1 MRKMSEMKG
10 ECVTMIKGN
19 AKYNE
24 QDYNFVYEDSIL
36 KLTLAHN
43 GKPDFYFNTYCNV
56 GNNCLVSLFI
66 IGEVKDSRDTIIFK
80 PRVIISNENNNII
93 KIKIDYYITLKNKQT
108 GYDGI
113 SIRIA
118 KMNYLNFVE
127 YLKFLDEKEDGN
139 ISLLDF
145 RKVKSVNEV
154 FNYKGIKI
162 SCSFHVVR
170 DIYYKYPLAV
180 YPAFDLYFDTIQNS
194 RFLVALDKIIR
205 DFLSFLF
212 YRRDINIKEIALM
225 KKNDK
230 DEDYDMI
237 GEMVFPKFN
246 THNYNF
252 NQKVELYPSIRIRY
266 INGHIGKILELISN
280 NDLYSKHIPENG
292 HDRDMRRIEKLPYI
306 IEGFDIEFDK
316 LYNNKNIQNMSFV
329 KKIKYHIEHS
339 NDTLSVLIDSIYS
352 KYHKEFSL
360 DSFLSDIQRIQT
372 LNDYDEIKN
381 ISYAVEVLEI
391 MVYDIQL
398 RRIGLYKSNIIGAIK
413 MLFDL

>member
-1 MRKMSEMKG
+1 MSELKG

-19 AKYNE
+19 AKYND
-24 QDYNFVYEDSIL
+24 QDYNFIYEGSIL
-36 KLTLAHN
+36 KLTLKHK
-43 GKPDFYFNTYCNV
+43 GKPDYYFNTYCNV

-66 IGEVKDSRDTIIFK
+66 IGEVKDSRDTVIFK
-80 PRVIISNENNNII
+80 PRVIISNQNNNVI

-113 SIRIA
+113 SIKIA

-127 YLKFLDEKEDGN
+127 YLKYLDEKENGDIN
-139 ISLLDF
+139 LLDF
-145 RKVKSVNEV
+145 RVVKSVKEI
-154 FNYKGIKI
+154 FNYKGIDI

-170 DIYYKYPLAV
+170 DINYKYPLAV
-180 YPAFDLYFDTIQNS
+180 YPAFDLYFNTIQNS

-212 YRRDINIKEIALM
+212 YRGDINIKEIRLM

-230 DEDYDMI
+230 DENYDRI
-237 GEMVFPKFN
+237 GEMVFPEFN
-246 THNYNF
+246 AHNYNF

-280 NDLYSKHIPENG
+280 NDLYLKHIPENG
-292 HDRDMRRIEKLPYI
+292 HVRDMRRVEKLPYI
-306 IEGFDIEFDK
+306 IEGFEIEFDK

-329 KKIKYHIEHS
+329 QKIEYHIEHN
-339 NDTLSVLIDSIYS
+339 NDTLSIFLHKIYN
-352 KYHKEFSL
+352 KYNKEFNL
-360 DSFLSDIQRIQT
+360 ESFLSDIQRIQT

-381 ISYAVEVLEI
+381 ISYIVEI
-391 MVYDIQL
+391 MEVMIYDLQL
-398 RRIGLYKSNIIGAIK
+398 RRIDLAESNIIGALK
-413 MLFDL
+413 VLFSL